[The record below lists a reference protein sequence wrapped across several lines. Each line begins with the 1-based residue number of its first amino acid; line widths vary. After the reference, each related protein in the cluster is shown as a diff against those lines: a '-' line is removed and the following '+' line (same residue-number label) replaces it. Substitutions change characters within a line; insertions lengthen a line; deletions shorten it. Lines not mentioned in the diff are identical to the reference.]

1 MSKKSTSKTYQPK
14 SSGRILKIYVA
25 GPYTPTSGNLHDAV
39 RKDHQNTLRA
49 IGLGLKIIE
58 KGHLPFIPHL
68 THYVHIESKAAL
80 PKEFFQRYDLTW
92 LEYCDALYFMGPSEG
107 ANLELKWAKSRGLK
121 IFTELSQVPRVSAR
135 ER

>member
-39 RKDHQNTLRA
+39 RKAHQNTLRA

-68 THYVHIESKAAL
+68 THYIHIESKVAL
-80 PKEFFQRYDLTW
+80 PKAFFQRYDFAW
-92 LEYCDALYFMGPSEG
+92 LEHCDALYFMGASEG
-107 ANLELKWAKSRGLK
+107 ADRELEWAKDHGLR
-121 IFTELSQVPRVSAR
+121 IFTQLSQVPGVSNR
-135 ER
+135 RH